1 MFKFT
6 LGSSVRRLIEDVLHP
21 TTSVFSVK
29 IYIKTEGNRT
39 FNLMSNDLRVESVTR
54 VFSIAL
60 SSDIFQNNW
69 EALKD
74 SCRKIEKQRNN
85 NRILSYRTFAQVTR
99 RLNDCK
105 ADLQERTIR
114 LQVKMSF
121 SKSRQESVANSISKT
136 VDSQKFE
143 IFSIASHMKK
153 KGAVS
158 TVLIN

>member
-60 SSDIFQNNW
+60 SSDIF
-69 EALKD
+69 
-74 SCRKIEKQRNN
+74 
-85 NRILSYRTFAQVTR
+85 
-99 RLNDCK
+99 
-105 ADLQERTIR
+105 
-114 LQVKMSF
+114 
-121 SKSRQESVANSISKT
+121 
-136 VDSQKFE
+136 
-143 IFSIASHMKK
+143 
-153 KGAVS
+153 
-158 TVLIN
+158 